1 MIQMSNIMGY
11 FTPSKC
17 LKIKKKL
24 QLNNIFYLKSV
35 ELRDGSKSS
44 QEGVLKEVHANQY
57 GESINGQYSFIGDDG
72 QEYQV
77 SYTADENGFRPVG
90 AHLPTPPPTPESVL
104 KALQYI
110 KDHPSKSTEQYN

>member
-1 MIQMSNIMGY
+1 
-11 FTPSKC
+11 
-17 LKIKKKL
+17 
-24 QLNNIFYLKSV
+24 LKSV

-72 QEYQV
+72 QEYKV